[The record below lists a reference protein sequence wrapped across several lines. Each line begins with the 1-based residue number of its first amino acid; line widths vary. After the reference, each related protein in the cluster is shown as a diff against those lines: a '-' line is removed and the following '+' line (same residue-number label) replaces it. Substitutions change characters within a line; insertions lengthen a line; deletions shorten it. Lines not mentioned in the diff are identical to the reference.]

1 MPRRLVIAVLLAAV
15 LLAAATLAGCSTAT
29 EPPVRPA
36 TSAAATAS
44 TELAPQLSTPATT
57 ASGPPT
63 NQGLPAAGAPGS
75 RTARYVFPVR
85 GCRASYGHGHP
96 YYPATDIFT
105 DRGCRFVAPTDGA
118 VDEVSRVD
126 RWDTSSDR
134 GADRGG
140 LSVSVIGM
148 DGVRYYGSHLQS
160 IAPGIVPG
168 ARVRAGQLLGRIDNS
183 GDARTTLTH
192 VHFGLSWPTPPGIWW
207 IRRGLVYAW
216 PYLDAWRA
224 GRNLSPAPAIQA
236 AHDAAGSDIPPLSD
250 PLLGGLLGARLARP
264 GDRTRWA
271 ARHRPCIV
279 GIVIMTWGSG

>member
-1 MPRRLVIAVLLAAV
+1 MGRELRRFRVPRRLVIAVLLAAV
-15 LLAAATLAGCSTAT
+15 LLAASTLAGCSTAT

-57 ASGPPT
+57 ASGPAT

-126 RWDTSSDR
+126 RWDPSSDR

-160 IAPGIVPG
+160 IAPGIAHG

-183 GDARTTLTH
+183 GDARTTPTH

-236 AHDAAGSDIPPLSD
+236 AHDAAGSDIPPC
-250 PLLGGLLGARLARP
+250 RIR
-264 GDRTRWA
+264 
-271 ARHRPCIV
+271 C
-279 GIVIMTWGSG
+279 

>member
-1 MPRRLVIAVLLAAV
+1 VPRRLVIAVLLAAV
-15 LLAAATLAGCSTAT
+15 LLAASTLAGCSTAT

-57 ASGPPT
+57 ASGPAT

-183 GDARTTLTH
+183 GDARTTPTH
-192 VHFGLSWPTPPGIWW
+192 VHFGCPGRPHRASGGSAAASCTPGPTWMPGARVATSLQLPRSRPPTTPPAATSHPCR
-207 IRRGLVYAW
+207 IR
-216 PYLDAWRA
+216 
-224 GRNLSPAPAIQA
+224 
-236 AHDAAGSDIPPLSD
+236 
-250 PLLGGLLGARLARP
+250 
-264 GDRTRWA
+264 
-271 ARHRPCIV
+271 C
-279 GIVIMTWGSG
+279 

>member
-1 MPRRLVIAVLLAAV
+1 VPRRLVIAVLLAAV
-15 LLAAATLAGCSTAT
+15 LLAASTLAGCSTAT

-57 ASGPPT
+57 ASGPAT

-168 ARVRAGQLLGRIDNS
+168 ARVRAGSSWAASTTPATPAPPRPTSILGCPGRPHRASGGSAAASCTPGPTWMPGARVATSLQLPRS
-183 GDARTTLTH
+183 RPPT
-192 VHFGLSWPTPPGIWW
+192 TPP
-207 IRRGLVYAW
+207 
-216 PYLDAWRA
+216 
-224 GRNLSPAPAIQA
+224 A
-236 AHDAAGSDIPPLSD
+236 ATSHPVGS
-250 PLLGGLLGARLARP
+250 
-264 GDRTRWA
+264 A
-271 ARHRPCIV
+271 ARWTARSPT
-279 GIVIMTWGSG
+279 GQAG

>member
-1 MPRRLVIAVLLAAV
+1 MFGQHATWRHGRPARADRTPTRLDVSCWSSGGLRCRRGCPRWWWCRAAPRAGSPRLGGTTRLQADPPPTERLARMGRELRRFRVPRRLVIAVLLAAV
-15 LLAAATLAGCSTAT
+15 LLAASTLAGCSTAT
-29 EPPVRPA
+29 GPSVRPA

-44 TELAPQLSTPATT
+44 TELAPHRPTPATT
-57 ASGPPT
+57 ASGPAT

-105 DRGCRFVAPTDGA
+105 DRGCRFVAPPGGR
-118 VDEVSRVD
+118 VNEVRRGD

-168 ARVRAGQLLGRIDNS
+168 ARVRAGS
-183 GDARTTLTH
+183 
-192 VHFGLSWPTPPGIWW
+192 S
-207 IRRGLVYAW
+207 
-216 PYLDAWRA
+216 
-224 GRNLSPAPAIQA
+224 
-236 AHDAAGSDIPPLSD
+236 
-250 PLLGGLLGARLARP
+250 
-264 GDRTRWA
+264 WA
-271 ARHRPCIV
+271 ASTTPA
-279 GIVIMTWGSG
+279 TPA

>member
-1 MPRRLVIAVLLAAV
+1 VPRRLVIAVLLAAV
-15 LLAAATLAGCSTAT
+15 LLAASTLAGCSTAT

-57 ASGPPT
+57 ASGPAT

-75 RTARYVFPVR
+75 RTARYVFPV
-85 GCRASYGHGHP
+85 
-96 YYPATDIFT
+96 
-105 DRGCRFVAPTDGA
+105 RGCRFVAPTDGA

-160 IAPGIVPG
+160 VAPGIVPG
-168 ARVRAGQLLGRIDNS
+168 ARVRAGSSWAASTTPATPAPPRPTSILGVLADPTGHLVDPPRPRVRLALLGCL
-183 GDARTTLTH
+183 AR
-192 VHFGLSWPTPPGIWW
+192 GSQPLSSSRDPGRPRRRRQRHPTP
-207 IRRGLVYAW
+207 V
-216 PYLDAWRA
+216 
-224 GRNLSPAPAIQA
+224 
-236 AHDAAGSDIPPLSD
+236 GS
-250 PLLGGLLGARLARP
+250 
-264 GDRTRWA
+264 A
-271 ARHRPCIV
+271 ARWTARSPT
-279 GIVIMTWGSG
+279 GQAG

>member
-1 MPRRLVIAVLLAAV
+1 MGRELRRFRVPRRLVIAVLLAAV

-36 TSAAATAS
+36 TSAAAPAS
-44 TELAPQLSTPATT
+44 TELAPQRSTPATT

-63 NQGLPAAGAPGS
+63 NQGLPAAAGAPGS
-75 RTARYVFPVR
+75 RTARYVFPLR

-105 DRGCRFVAPTDGA
+105 DPGCAFVAPTDGA

-126 RWDTSSDR
+126 RWDPSSDR

-183 GDARTTLTH
+183 GDARTTPTH

-236 AHDAAGSDIPPLSD
+236 AHDAAGSDIPPC
-250 PLLGGLLGARLARP
+250 RIR
-264 GDRTRWA
+264 
-271 ARHRPCIV
+271 C
-279 GIVIMTWGSG
+279 